1 MNAITPEAARA
12 LGGPDWLV
20 ERRLAA
26 VEQLD
31 GITWPTDAEE
41 IWRYSRIDELD
52 LDRFRPPSRDEL
64 GEPGP
69 EPSPGG
75 GPVAAEAGERA
86 GLVVVRNGRVVHHEL
101 DDALAGKG
109 VVVCGLAT
117 REEADVAEVLGSC
130 SQASPDAFTV
140 LQDRKSVV

>member
-1 MNAITPEAARA
+1 MTAFTPDAARA

-26 VEQLD
+26 AEQLD
-31 GITWPTDAEE
+31 GITWPTDADE

-69 EPSPGG
+69 EPAPGG
-75 GPVAAEAGERA
+75 GPGAAEAGERA
-86 GLVVVRNGRVVHHEL
+86 RPVGQRHRRVGDHEL
-101 DDALAGKG
+101 HDTPLANG
-109 VVVCGLAT
+109 VLVLRLAT
-117 REEADVAEVLGSC
+117 HAEGHVPTGAGAVPAGS
-130 SQASPDAFTV
+130 P
-140 LQDRKSVV
+140 